1 MSITKQQLTAKWKN
15 LKSKLNKYCDKV
27 RKEREATG
35 GGPSTPP
42 DPAMEKLWDVFGR
55 DCPTLNKVK
64 NARTSISGMSVTS
77 RTAEGSQPNGTGS
90 TPQQDGPPALGI
102 ALVPSPGEL
111 PDLGGSNGNIP
122 LLGDEFL
129 IEVGPE
135 LQNASSG
142 TGTSTSSTA
151 ASGTPNILA
160 AQSATPV
167 SASTPASVSSVTPTT
182 RQSRPTARA
191 TGTSVGSNETITAYM
206 SKVSRQLEALD
217 LEKALREIQL
227 QTADSE
233 KAARHAEVLERDAR
247 RSAAMA
253 EVTAWEEQALYYRAK
268 RLRISPE

>member
-1 MSITKQQLTAKWKN
+1 MPLRTFEPEHDSALINLISDRRDALFARVGGSVTVQGKESSWEELRTVFNTQYGMSITKQQLTAKWKN

-129 IEVGPE
+129 IE
-135 LQNASSG
+135 
-142 TGTSTSSTA
+142 
-151 ASGTPNILA
+151 
-160 AQSATPV
+160 
-167 SASTPASVSSVTPTT
+167 
-182 RQSRPTARA
+182 
-191 TGTSVGSNETITAYM
+191 
-206 SKVSRQLEALD
+206 LEALD